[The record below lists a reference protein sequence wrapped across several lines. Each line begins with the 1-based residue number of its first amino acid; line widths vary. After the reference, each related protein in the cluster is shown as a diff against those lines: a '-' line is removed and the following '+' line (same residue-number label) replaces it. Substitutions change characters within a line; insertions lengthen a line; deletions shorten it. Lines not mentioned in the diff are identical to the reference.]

1 MMYISVSV
9 LRAVTYMSA
18 SHNSSSSV
26 LENDRGDDS
35 VTLVPKILI
44 VKTNASEWELKRWQ
58 TLPNIDGLES
68 LTILDVSFW
77 DRV

>member
-1 MMYISVSV
+1 MYV
-9 LRAVTYMSA
+9 

-35 VTLVPKILI
+35 ATLVPKILI
-44 VKTNASEWELKRWQ
+44 VKTNASERELKRWQ
-58 TLPNIDGLES
+58 TLPNFDGLES
-68 LTILDVSFW
+68 LTILDESFW